1 MRTVIIAR
9 WHSRSEIWFMVSC
22 NHTESHLL
30 GHIIPSIPNIFVAFS
45 NHRENSASRLSSLVA
60 DRFQNPSRVARFIL
74 FSSICASS
82 SSIRRWSLL
91 CPPSS
96 HYRHLLVWTF
106 KALKVVMIYLSFPQP
121 DDLLSSKIQSLCP
134 TITGNVCCTEAQFET
149 LRTQVQQVKF
159 SLCLSLSFF
168 LF

>member
-1 MRTVIIAR
+1 
-9 WHSRSEIWFMVSC
+9 MVSC
-22 NHTESHLL
+22 NHTDSHLL

-45 NHRENSASRLSSLVA
+45 SHRENSASRLSSLVA

-96 HYRHLLVWTF
+96 HYRHREF
-106 KALKVVMIYLSFPQP
+106 
-121 DDLLSSKIQSLCP
+121 LCRP
-134 TITGNVCCTEAQFET
+134 
-149 LRTQVQQVKF
+149 L
-159 SLCLSLSFF
+159 FF
-168 LF
+168 FFQCIEPG

>member
-1 MRTVIIAR
+1 MCDIELYFCY
-9 WHSRSEIWFMVSC
+9 HK
-22 NHTESHLL
+22 HK
-30 GHIIPSIPNIFVAFS
+30 G
-45 NHRENSASRLSSLVA
+45 AS
-60 DRFQNPSRVARFIL
+60 
-74 FSSICASS
+74 
-82 SSIRRWSLL
+82 
-91 CPPSS
+91 
-96 HYRHLLVWTF
+96 HLLVWTF

-168 LF
+168 LFFFFNYRCIFVMFKIWVDLTVSLSLSLFLYILWNYGYLYIDWLITVCLYMFIHLSSWYATIF